1 MKKLVSCLFAGLFV
15 LPALLCASDTNDV
28 VSSGSSDTNQI
39 ASFPEITITATRI
52 STLPQNTSSS
62 ATVISSDEIDRS
74 QQQLVADVLR
84 GEPGIDIARTGQPGS
99 QTGVF
104 LRGANSDG
112 TLVLVDGIP
121 MNSAFNNTFDFS
133 TLAVNN
139 IERIEILRGPQ
150 STLYGSEALGGVINI
165 VTKTGE
171 GPPTGLAQVEYGSFN
186 SLLTRGS
193 FAASEGKF
201 SFSAD
206 GSYNST
212 DNDRINSAYQAIN
225 FSGHM
230 SYKFNDWLKA
240 SLLTTYLKS
249 SDGSPNDVFTDDP
262 NDSLKNENYLIGL
275 TLEADPFD
283 WWNSKITLSH
293 SHERGVFDEPVPN
306 PLYFGGVLYFE
317 PYYSSSTVAERNRV
331 DFQNIFTL
339 TEQHKILVG
348 GTFENDSA
356 NYRDTL
362 PSALDRTIDTRS
374 VYAQYDYLPCTRV
387 TLTAGGRV
395 DDSSSFGTHGTY
407 QFGGRVTAPRTE
419 TIFRANVG
427 TGFLAPS
434 IDDLYYPDF
443 GNPNLKPEESF
454 DWDAGFEQP
463 LLNGK
468 LRFGTTFFH
477 NDYDDLISAS
487 GSSLKNIGRARTLGL
502 ENFVSWAP
510 LTNLTV
516 RAAYTWLDAKDL
528 DTDGQLVRRP
538 KHSGNLDLNWKICP
552 RLEATAHALFV
563 SGRMDNN
570 FDDSTQPPIVTMSG
584 YTKLDLGLNYTVS
597 KNFSVYG
604 RVENLLD
611 EHYEEAFGFP
621 MLGRFFAAGVI
632 ARF

>member
-1 MKKLVSCLFAGLFV
+1 
-15 LPALLCASDTNDV
+15 
-28 VSSGSSDTNQI
+28 
-39 ASFPEITITATRI
+39 
-52 STLPQNTSSS
+52 
-62 ATVISSDEIDRS
+62 
-74 QQQLVADVLR
+74 
-84 GEPGIDIARTGQPGS
+84 
-99 QTGVF
+99 
-104 LRGANSDG
+104 
-112 TLVLVDGIP
+112 
-121 MNSAFNNTFDFS
+121 
-133 TLAVNN
+133 
-139 IERIEILRGPQ
+139 
-150 STLYGSEALGGVINI
+150 
-165 VTKTGE
+165 
-171 GPPTGLAQVEYGSFN
+171 
-186 SLLTRGS
+186 
-193 FAASEGKF
+193 
-201 SFSAD
+201 
-206 GSYNST
+206 
-212 DNDRINSAYQAIN
+212 
-225 FSGHM
+225 M
-230 SYKFNDWLKA
+230 SYKFNDWFKA

-262 NDSLKNENYLIGL
+262 NDSLKNENYLVGL

-283 WWNSKITLSH
+283 WWNSKVTLSH
-293 SHERGVFDEPVPN
+293 SHERGDFDEPTPN

-356 NYRDTL
+356 NYQDTY
-362 PSALDRTIDTRS
+362 STLDRTIDTRS

-407 QFGGRVTAPRTE
+407 QFGGRVTAPWTE

-477 NDYDDLISAS
+477 NDYDDLIWAS
-487 GSSLKNIGRARTLGL
+487 GLSLRNIGQARTLGL
-502 ENFVSWAP
+502 ENFVSWTP
-510 LTNLTV
+510 LTNLIV
-516 RAAYTWLDAKDL
+516 RAAYTWLDTKDL
-528 DTDGQLVRRP
+528 DNDAVVDTDAGKQLERRP
-538 KHSGNLDLNWKICP
+538 KHSGSLDLDWKICP

-563 SGRMDNN
+563 SRRSDGN
-570 FDDSTQPPIVTMSG
+570 FDDNPNLPPIVTMSG
-584 YTKLDLGLNYTVS
+584 YTKLDLGLNCNVS

-604 RVENLLD
+604 RMENLLD
-611 EHYEEAFGFP
+611 EHYEDVFGFP
-621 MLGRFFAAGVI
+621 ALGRFFAAGVI
-632 ARF
+632 VRF